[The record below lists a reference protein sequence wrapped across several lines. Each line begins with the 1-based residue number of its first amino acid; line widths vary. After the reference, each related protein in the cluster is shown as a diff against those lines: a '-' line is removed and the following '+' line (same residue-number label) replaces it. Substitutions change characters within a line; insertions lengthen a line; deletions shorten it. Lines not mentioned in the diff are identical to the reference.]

1 MKETQSTKEIVDCIE
16 ISGKI
21 LDFIYE
27 TKASLQ
33 AYVLG
38 KIYCVLFFCCLS
50 ANEVMMLPVQNLACR

>member
-27 TKASLQ
+27 TKASL
-33 AYVLG
+33 
-38 KIYCVLFFCCLS
+38 
-50 ANEVMMLPVQNLACR
+50 